1 MYYLKKYILIIYLY
15 SYFEIF
21 KKNIDMKFLLL
32 YPILA
37 LILLVNNISYSQSWL
52 WSSHVSGVEDVES
65 KAIAVDS
72 LSNVYTLIELYGSVD
87 IAGNNKTSYG
97 DKDVLLA
104 KFNENGVYKW
114 SKVAGNINIDD
125 PKGLF
130 VDQGGNSYLTGS
142 FEGDAKFDNDS
153 ITAYSSKDAFLAKYM
168 PSGGL
173 DWVINAGWGTNTQK
187 GIDLTVDV
195 NGFISVIGQFKDSV
209 IFGDSIGAA
218 NCDTL
223 VANGKK
229 NYFYAKFDNSGKYV
243 LSSAKHFIS
252 SGGKIVLPSIDVCS
266 NNEYYIIGHFEDTIF
281 YETGP
286 LQDTIVSNGGNDIA
300 VYKIDN
306 SGNLIWSKSYGDN
319 NDDFCWGLAID
330 ENDNGYITGYIEDTL
345 QMDLTMIISNGY
357 SDFFT
362 AKFETL
368 NGDIQWLKGGGSIGY
383 DNSSGIYVK
392 NNMVQISGAFSDTIY
407 WSNDTLSSSSLT
419 NKEAFFGVYDYF
431 GNEIKAVQ
439 IGTAVDEFI
448 DNASDIVIDDYSN
461 TYLTGYFNSDSL
473 FIGNDTLEN
482 AFSGKKDV
490 FIAKYGCREIT
501 FSYIIDTVT
510 CSGGNDGEIIIQ
522 PSIAENFNYA
532 WSTGDNND
540 SISNISE
547 GWHTVTVTN
556 DYGCSYVDSVEMI
569 SLPPL
574 QTIMNADSIIINCL
588 YGNDGLGIVTPIDGV
603 SPYTYSWSSSTSVD
617 STASDLTVGT
627 HYVSVMDQ
635 CGTVVDEINVDYMPT
650 LTITLNSHSIIVL
663 CETSTDGESIVT
675 ANDGVGPFDY
685 QWSTHVNDTFPINNT
700 LPIGM
705 HYVIVTDYC
714 NVPLIDSV
722 RVNYFPTMNASITE
736 SESTPCIDFSEGEA
750 FIFTTS
756 GVPPYEYFWD
766 NGDTTALTTALD
778 TGWHYVTVTDF
789 CISIIDSVE
798 IDAETAMSIDITS
811 FYDVSCVGLADGQA
825 SVTVTNGKPTI
836 YYAWSGSLISGPS
849 VNDLDVGWQYVT
861 VTDYCND
868 PQIDSAYIGT
878 ISGLNISLDITTE
891 ATCSNT
897 NDGLVTITTYN
908 GVSPFTYIWSGSSSI
923 DSIASDLSVGW
934 QYVTVTDVC
943 GPVSDSIEVT
953 YITPLGVS
961 YLAEDLL
968 CYGDTTGEIVLLPAN
983 GVYPFTY
990 TWSGILD
997 TDSIVSNLSA
1007 GVYYFTVTDI
1017 CGSVVD
1023 SAEVASTSPLSVS
1036 IIVTNESF
1044 SGMLDGEVDI
1054 MVSGGTPLYSYI
1066 WDNGYISEDIQ
1077 GVTEGTYYFTVTDI
1091 NNCELV
1097 DSAIIESD
1105 KKYIEIHNAFTPN
1118 ADGKNDTWTIK
1129 YIETYEDCQVDIFNQ
1144 WGMIIFSSQ
1153 GYLEKW
1159 NGKRDNT
1166 GNELPAAT
1174 YYYIIDLKDGNK
1186 PYTGSV
1192 SIIK

>member
-1 MYYLKKYILIIYLY
+1 
-15 SYFEIF
+15 
-21 KKNIDMKFLLL
+21 MKFLKL
-32 YPILA
+32 YPIVA
-37 LILLVNNISYSQSWL
+37 LILLGNNISYSQSWL
-52 WSSHVSGVEDVES
+52 WSSHVSGIEDVES
-65 KAIAVDS
+65 EAIAVDS
-72 LSNVYTLIELYGSVD
+72 LNNVYVLIELYASVD
-87 IAGNNKTSYG
+87 IEGNNKTSYG

-104 KFNENGVYKW
+104 KFDENGIYQW
-114 SKVAGNINIDD
+114 SKVAGNINVDD

-130 VDQGGNSYLTGS
+130 VDKGGNSYLTGS

-223 VANGKK
+223 IANGKK
-229 NYFYAKFDNSGKYV
+229 NYFYVKFDNSGKYV
-243 LSSAKHFIS
+243 SSSAKHFIS

-266 NNEYYIIGHFEDTIF
+266 NNEYYITGYFEDTIF

-306 SGNLIWSKSYGDN
+306 SGNLIWSKSYGDSN
-319 NDDFCWGLAID
+319 EDYCWGLAID
-330 ENDNGYITGYIEDTL
+330 ENDNGYITGYYIDSL
-345 QMDLTMIISNGY
+345 QMDATTIISVNNY
-357 SDFFT
+357 DIFI
-362 AKFETL
+362 AKFEPIL
-368 NGDIQWLKGGGSIGY
+368 GAIQWLLSKGST
-383 DNSSGIYVK
+383 GIDVCEGICVR
-392 NNMVQISGAFSDTIY
+392 NNMVQISGAFTDTLF
-407 WSNDTLSSSSLT
+407 WNNDTLISSSTT
-419 NKEAFFGVYDYF
+419 NQEAFFGVYDYS
-431 GNEIKAVQ
+431 GNEIKAEQ
-439 IGTAVDEFI
+439 IGTADFEAE
-448 DNASDIVIDDYSN
+448 DKAPNIVIDDYNN
-461 TYLTGYFNSDSL
+461 TYIAGYFNSDSL

-482 AFSGKKDV
+482 AFSGKKDI
-490 FIAKYGCREIT
+490 FITKYGCREVT

-510 CSGGNDGEIIIQ
+510 CPGGGDGEIIIQ
-522 PSIAENFNYA
+522 PSYPEDFTYA
-532 WSTGDNND
+532 WSTFDTND
-540 SISNISE
+540 SITNISE

-556 DYGCSYVDSVEMI
+556 DYACSYVDSVEMI

-574 QTIMNADSIIINCL
+574 QTIMNADNIIINCL

-603 SPYTYSWSSSTSVD
+603 SPFTYSWSSSTSVD

-627 HYVSVMDQ
+627 HYVSVTDQ
-635 CGTVVDEINVDYMPT
+635 CGTVVDEINVDHIPT
-650 LTITLNSHSIIVL
+650 LTITLSSHSIIVL
-663 CETSTDGESIVT
+663 CETSTDGEAVVT
-675 ANDGVGPFDY
+675 TYDGVTPFDY
-685 QWSTHVNDTFPINNT
+685 QWSTSLSDTFPTNNT

-705 HYVIVTDYC
+705 HYVTITDFC

-736 SESTPCIDFSEGEA
+736 SEPTPCIDFSEGEA
-750 FIFTTS
+750 YIFTTS
-756 GVPPYEYFWD
+756 GVPPYEYLWD

-778 TGWHYVTVTDF
+778 TGLHYVTVTDF
-789 CISIIDSVE
+789 CISIVDSIE
-798 IDAETAMSIDITS
+798 IDFEPAMSIEITS
-811 FYDVSCVGLADGQA
+811 SSYVSCVGLTDGQA
-825 SVTVTNGKPTI
+825 SVTITNGKPTI
-836 YYAWSGSLISGPS
+836 YYAWSGSLISGSS

-861 VTDYCND
+861 VTDYCNA
-868 PQIDSAYIGT
+868 PQIDSVYIGT
-878 ISGLNISLDITTE
+878 MSGLNISLDITTE

-908 GVSPFTYIWSGSSSI
+908 GVSPFIYAWSGSTST
-923 DSIASDLSVGW
+923 DSTANDLNVGW

-943 GPVSDSIEVT
+943 GSISDSIEVT
-953 YITPLGVS
+953 YITPLEIS
-961 YLAEDLL
+961 YLTENLL
-968 CYGDTTGEIVLLPAN
+968 CYGDTTGEIVLLPTN
-983 GVYPFTY
+983 GVYPYTY
-990 TWSGILD
+990 TWLGISD

-1007 GVYYFTVTDI
+1007 DVYYFTVTDV
-1017 CGSVVD
+1017 CGSIVD
-1023 SAEVASTSPLSVS
+1023 SAEIVSTSPLSVS

-1044 SGMLDGEVDI
+1044 SGMFDGEIDLI
-1054 MVSGGTPLYSYI
+1054 ISGGTPLYSYI

-1077 GVTEGTYYFTVTDI
+1077 GVTEGTYHFTVTDI
-1091 NNCELV
+1091 NNCELA
-1097 DSAIIESD
+1097 DSAIIDSD

-1118 ADGKNDTWTIK
+1118 GDGKNDTWTIK

-1153 GYLEKW
+1153 GYTEKW

-1186 PYTGSV
+1186 PFTGSV